1 MKACHRWLCW
11 TLVACGLC
19 AHAQIPLNQRQSGSE
34 LLSSSNLSIQ
44 NDPGL
49 HPATLWLLEG
59 EALWKTQPSNNVP
72 SCESCHGDAQTSM
85 RNVATKYPR
94 KLGSELL
101 NLEGQINQCR
111 VQRQHQP
118 AWPWESL
125 PLLSVTSWVAR
136 QAKGQAIDAF
146 SSPLLKQ
153 DLAAGRDLFFQRM
166 GQINLSCAQCHDQRW
181 GQKLAGVVIPQ
192 AHPTGYPL
200 YRLEWQG
207 VGSLQRRLRNCMNAV
222 RAEPYAQGSIEL
234 TRLELYLMWRA
245 RGMPLETPALRP

>member
-1 MKACHRWLCW
+1 M
-11 TLVACGLC
+11 LVA
-19 AHAQIPLNQRQSGSE
+19 HALWAQAEIPLDQRQSGSV
-34 LLSSSNLSIQ
+34 LLSPSNLALQ

-49 HPATLWLLEG
+49 HPASLWLLEG
-59 EALWKTQPSNNVP
+59 EALWKTPPSSNAP
-72 SCESCHGDAQTSM
+72 SCASCHGDAQTSM
-85 RNVATKYPR
+85 RDVATKYPR
-94 KLGSELL
+94 PRGAQLQ

-118 AWPWESL
+118 AWPWESA
-125 PLLSVTSWVAR
+125 PLLSVTSWVAH
-136 QAKGQAIDAF
+136 QAKGKAIDDFA
-146 SSPLLKQ
+146 SPHLKA

-222 RAEPYAQGSIEL
+222 RAEPYALGSLEL

-245 RGMPLETPALRP
+245 RGMPLEAPALRP

>member
-1 MKACHRWLCW
+1 M
-11 TLVACGLC
+11 LVAYGLW
-19 AHAQIPLNQRQSGSE
+19 AHAQIPLDQRQSGSV
-34 LLSSSNLSIQ
+34 LLSPSNLALQ
-44 NDPGL
+44 NDPGM
-49 HPATLWLLEG
+49 HPASLWLLEG
-59 EALWKTQPSNNVP
+59 EALWKAQPSHNSP
-72 SCESCHGDAQTSM
+72 SCASCHGDAQTSM
-85 RNVATKYPR
+85 RDVATKYPR
-94 KLGSELL
+94 KLGPQLL

-118 AWPWESL
+118 AWPWESS
-125 PLLSVTSWVAR
+125 PLLSLTSWVAR
-136 QAKGQAIDAF
+136 QAQGQAIDAF
-146 SSPLLKQ
+146 ASPLLRQ

-181 GQKLAGVVIPQ
+181 RQKLAGVVIPQ

-222 RAEPYAQGSIEL
+222 RAEPYAQGSLEL

-245 RGMPLETPALRP
+245 RGMPLESPALRP

>member
-1 MKACHRWLCW
+1 MKAFQRWLCW
-11 TLVACGLC
+11 KLVAYGLW
-19 AHAQIPLNQRQSGSE
+19 AHAQIPLDQRQSGSV
-34 LLSSSNLSIQ
+34 LLSSSNLSLQ

-49 HPATLWLLEG
+49 HPASLWLLEG
-59 EALWKTQPSNNVP
+59 EALWKTQPSNNAP

-85 RNVATKYPR
+85 RDVATKYPR
-94 KLGSELL
+94 KLGPDLL

-111 VQRQHQP
+111 VQRQHQS
-118 AWPWESL
+118 AWPWESS

-136 QAKGQAIDAF
+136 QAKGQPIDAF
-146 SSPLLKQ
+146 ASPLLRQ

-245 RGMPLETPALRP
+245 RGMPLEAPALRP

>member
-1 MKACHRWLCW
+1 VKAFQRWLCW
-11 TLVACGLC
+11 KLVAYGLW
-19 AHAQIPLNQRQSGSE
+19 AHAQIPLDQRQSGSV
-34 LLSSSNLSIQ
+34 LLSSSNLSLQ

-49 HPATLWLLEG
+49 HPASLWLLEG
-59 EALWKTQPSNNVP
+59 EALWKTQPSNNAP

-85 RNVATKYPR
+85 RDVATKYPR
-94 KLGSELL
+94 KLGPDLL

-111 VQRQHQP
+111 VQRQHQS
-118 AWPWESL
+118 AWPWESS

-136 QAKGQAIDAF
+136 QAKGQPIDAF
-146 SSPLLKQ
+146 ASPLLRQ

-245 RGMPLETPALRP
+245 RGMPLEAPALRP

>member
-1 MKACHRWLCW
+1 MR
-11 TLVACGLC
+11 
-19 AHAQIPLNQRQSGSE
+19 
-34 LLSSSNLSIQ
+34 
-44 NDPGL
+44 
-49 HPATLWLLEG
+49 
-59 EALWKTQPSNNVP
+59 
-72 SCESCHGDAQTSM
+72 DA
-85 RNVATKYPR
+85 ATKYPR
-94 KLGSELL
+94 KLGSKLL

-118 AWPWESL
+118 AWPWESS
-125 PLLSVTSWVAR
+125 PLLSVTSWVAH

-146 SSPLLKQ
+146 ASPDLKQ

-222 RAEPYAQGSIEL
+222 RAEPYALGSLEL

-245 RGMPLETPALRP
+245 RGMPLEAPALRP